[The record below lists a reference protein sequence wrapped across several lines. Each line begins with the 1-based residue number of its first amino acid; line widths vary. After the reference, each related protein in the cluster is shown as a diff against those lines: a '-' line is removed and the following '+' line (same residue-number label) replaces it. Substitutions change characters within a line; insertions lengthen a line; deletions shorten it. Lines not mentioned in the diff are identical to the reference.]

1 MNLSRRRFMQTGGA
15 LWLAFHVPGAAST
28 ESETSFAPNAYL
40 RVDPR
45 GQVTVIVAYVEMGQ
59 GTYTSIPMLV
69 AEELEV
75 SLSSVRVEHAPPDER
90 FYGNPFL
97 GGIQATGNSNAIRGS
112 WEPMR
117 RAGAVARTLLV
128 QAAAVQWKVE
138 PASCRAEKGAVVH
151 SASGRRLPYGAL
163 VAAAAKLPV
172 PAPESVT
179 LKPRER
185 FKLIGTPAKRLDL
198 AGKVNGAA
206 IYGIDAKVPGMKIA
220 TLAMSPA
227 FGGRLRN
234 MDDAAAKA
242 VPGVRQ
248 IVRLDDAV
256 AVVADHMWAAKQGL
270 AALKIE
276 WEDGANAALSS
287 ASLAADMEAASRK
300 PGAVARNDGD
310 FAKALETAATRHEA
324 VYQAPFLA
332 HATMEPMNC
341 TVHVRK
347 DSCEVWTGTQ
357 ALTRARAAAAQT
369 AGLPLERVTV
379 HNHLL
384 GGGFG
389 RRLEIDGIVR
399 AVQVAKQVD
408 GPVKVIYTREEDIQ
422 HDMYRPYFYDRM
434 TAGLDA
440 QGMPVAWSH
449 RITGSSIMA
458 RWAPPFFQKGLDPE
472 TVDGAVE
479 PPYALPNMRIEYV
492 HHEPPGIPT
501 AFWRGVGPA
510 HNVFMVESFIDELAA
525 VAGKDP
531 VAYRRALLAANPRA
545 RAVLDLAA
553 GKAGWGKPLAGR
565 AGRGVSLQHAFGS
578 YLAQVAEVE
587 VAASGEVRVRRV
599 VCAVDCGTVVNPDT
613 VRAQMES
620 GVAFGVSAALRE
632 EVTLKG
638 GRVEQT
644 NFGDYRVLRID
655 EMPSVDVYLV
665 DSREAPGGIGET
677 ATACVMPALTNAIF
691 AATGKRIRKLPV
703 ANQAAT
709 SKI

>member
-357 ALTRARAAAAQT
+357 AMTRARAAAAQT

>member
-1 MNLSRRRFMQTGGA
+1 
-15 LWLAFHVPGAAST
+15 
-28 ESETSFAPNAYL
+28 
-40 RVDPR
+40 
-45 GQVTVIVAYVEMGQ
+45 
-59 GTYTSIPMLV
+59 
-69 AEELEV
+69 
-75 SLSSVRVEHAPPDER
+75 
-90 FYGNPFL
+90 
-97 GGIQATGNSNAIRGS
+97 
-112 WEPMR
+112 
-117 RAGAVARTLLV
+117 
-128 QAAAVQWKVE
+128 
-138 PASCRAEKGAVVH
+138 
-151 SASGRRLPYGAL
+151 
-163 VAAAAKLPV
+163 
-172 PAPESVT
+172 
-179 LKPRER
+179 
-185 FKLIGTPAKRLDL
+185 
-198 AGKVNGAA
+198 
-206 IYGIDAKVPGMKIA
+206 
-220 TLAMSPA
+220 
-227 FGGRLRN
+227 
-234 MDDAAAKA
+234 
-242 VPGVRQ
+242 
-248 IVRLDDAV
+248 
-256 AVVADHMWAAKQGL
+256 
-270 AALKIE
+270 
-276 WEDGANAALSS
+276 
-287 ASLAADMEAASRK
+287 
-300 PGAVARNDGD
+300 
-310 FAKALETAATRHEA
+310 
-324 VYQAPFLA
+324 
-332 HATMEPMNC
+332 MEPMNC

-357 ALTRARAAAAQT
+357 AMTRARAAAAQT

>member
-1 MNLSRRRFMQTGGA
+1 
-15 LWLAFHVPGAAST
+15 
-28 ESETSFAPNAYL
+28 
-40 RVDPR
+40 
-45 GQVTVIVAYVEMGQ
+45 
-59 GTYTSIPMLV
+59 
-69 AEELEV
+69 
-75 SLSSVRVEHAPPDER
+75 
-90 FYGNPFL
+90 
-97 GGIQATGNSNAIRGS
+97 
-112 WEPMR
+112 
-117 RAGAVARTLLV
+117 
-128 QAAAVQWKVE
+128 
-138 PASCRAEKGAVVH
+138 
-151 SASGRRLPYGAL
+151 
-163 VAAAAKLPV
+163 
-172 PAPESVT
+172 
-179 LKPRER
+179 
-185 FKLIGTPAKRLDL
+185 
-198 AGKVNGAA
+198 
-206 IYGIDAKVPGMKIA
+206 
-220 TLAMSPA
+220 
-227 FGGRLRN
+227 
-234 MDDAAAKA
+234 
-242 VPGVRQ
+242 
-248 IVRLDDAV
+248 
-256 AVVADHMWAAKQGL
+256 
-270 AALKIE
+270 
-276 WEDGANAALSS
+276 
-287 ASLAADMEAASRK
+287 MEAASRK

-310 FAKALETAATRHEA
+310 FAKALETAATRREA

-357 ALTRARAAAAQT
+357 AMTRARAAAAQT

>member
-117 RAGAVARTLLV
+117 RAGAVAKTLLV

-357 ALTRARAAAAQT
+357 AMTRARAAAAQT

>member
-1 MNLSRRRFMQTGGA
+1 MNLSRRRFVQTGGA

-45 GQVTVIVAYVEMGQ
+45 GQVTVIVAYAEMGQ

-227 FGGRLRN
+227 FGGRLRT

-310 FAKALETAATRHEA
+310 FAKALETAATRREA

-525 VAGKDP
+525 VTGKDP

>member
-1 MNLSRRRFMQTGGA
+1 MNPSRRRFMQSSGA
-15 LWLAFHVPGAAST
+15 LLVAFHVPRTVVAQ
-28 ESETSFAPNAYL
+28 SEQSFAPNAYL
-40 RVDPR
+40 RIDVR
-45 GQVTVIVAYVEMGQ
+45 GRVSVIVAAVEMGQ
-59 GTYTSIPMLV
+59 GTYTSIPMLI

-75 SLSSVRVEHAPPDER
+75 ALSSVRVEHAPPDER
-90 FYGNPFL
+90 HYGNPFL
-97 GGIQATGNSNAIRGS
+97 GGIQATGNSNAIRGA
-112 WEPMR
+112 WEAMR
-117 RAGAVARTLLV
+117 RAGAVARILLV
-128 QAAAVQWKVE
+128 QAAAAQWKVA
-138 PASCRAEKGAVVH
+138 PASCRAEKGAVIH
-151 SASGRRLPYGAL
+151 AASGRRVGYGAL
-163 VAAAAKLPV
+163 VADAAKLPV
-172 PAPESVT
+172 PAADSVK
-179 LKPRER
+179 LKPRSE

-198 AGKVNGAA
+198 AGKINGEAV
-206 IYGIDAKVPGMKIA
+206 YGIDAKVAGMKVA
-220 TLAMSPA
+220 ALAISPA
-227 FGGRLRN
+227 FGGRLRQL
-234 MDDAAAKA
+234 DDAAAKPI
-242 VPGVRQ
+242 PGVRQ
-248 IVRLDDAV
+248 VVRLDDAV
-256 AVVADHMWAAKQGL
+256 AVVADNMWAAKKGL
-270 AALKIE
+270 AALKVE
-276 WEDGANAALSS
+276 WDDGPNAALSS
-287 ASLAADMEAASRK
+287 ASLLSDMEMASGK
-300 PGAVARNDGD
+300 PGAVARQDGD
-310 FAKALETAATRHEA
+310 FAKALEMAATRHEA

-357 ALTRARAAAAQT
+357 AMTRAQAAAAQA
-369 AGLPLERVTV
+369 AGIPLEKVTL

-399 AVQVAKQVD
+399 AVQVAKHVD

-472 TVDGAVE
+472 TVDGAAE
-479 PPYALPNMRIEYV
+479 PPYALPNIRIEYV

-510 HNVFMVESFIDELAA
+510 HNIFMVESFIDELAA
-525 VAGKDP
+525 AAGKDA
-531 VAYRRALLAANPRA
+531 VAYRRALLGGNPRA

-553 GKAGWGKPLAGR
+553 EKAGWGKPL
-565 AGRGVSLQHAFGS
+565 GRGQGRGISVQHAFGS

-587 VAASGEVRVRRV
+587 VAADGAVRVRRV
-599 VCAVDCGTVVNPDT
+599 VCAMDCGVVVNPDT

-632 EVTLKG
+632 EVTLKA

-644 NFGDYRVLRID
+644 NYGDYPVLRMN
-655 EMPSVDVYLV
+655 EMPVVEVHLV
-665 DSREAPGGIGET
+665 NSQDAPGGVGET
-677 ATACVMPALTNAIF
+677 ATACIMPAVTNAIF

-703 ANQAAT
+703 ANQAAP
-709 SKI
+709 KRA